1 MGLYWFSAYYVLG
14 NVKPGAV
21 IVLHDYNRRGG
32 RTAKAL
38 KIILPALKE
47 RGYRVV
53 TLSELAALGNQ

>member
-1 MGLYWFSAYYVLG
+1 M
-14 NVKPGAV
+14 

-38 KIILPALKE
+38 EIILPKLEK

-53 TLSELAALGNQ
+53 TLSELAGVQVRE